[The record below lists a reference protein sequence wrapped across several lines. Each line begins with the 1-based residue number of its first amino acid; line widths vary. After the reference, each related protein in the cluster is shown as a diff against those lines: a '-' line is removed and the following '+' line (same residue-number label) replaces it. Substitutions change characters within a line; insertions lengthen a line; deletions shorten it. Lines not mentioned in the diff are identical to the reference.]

1 MLTGAATSHSLGAVT
16 TSARSYGREVQTQ
29 HWRIT
34 LDELRENFRLPEK
47 EVAKKL
53 GALSCLRL
61 VDVATPEKAPASV
74 NADHDPR
81 ESCRRVSYLF
91 EEDLSPPWNLPLAL
105 SQGARLRSRAIF
117 PPRTETLCTLSADG
131 APDKRAP

>member
-61 VDVATPEKAPASV
+61 VDPQSLSCFHRSLSLDSFRRFR
-74 NADHDPR
+74 DHR
-81 ESCRRVSYLF
+81 HQSS
-91 EEDLSPPWNLPLAL
+91 S
-105 SQGARLRSRAIF
+105 SHKLR
-117 PPRTETLCTLSADG
+117 
-131 APDKRAP
+131 

>member
-1 MLTGAATSHSLGAVT
+1 MHASVLTGAATSHSLGAVT

-61 VDVATPEKAPASV
+61 VYVATPKKAPASV

-117 PPRTETLCTLSADG
+117 PPRHGDTVHSVS
-131 APDKRAP
+131 

>member
-1 MLTGAATSHSLGAVT
+1 MLTSAATSRSLGAVT
-16 TSARSYGREVQTQ
+16 TSTRSYGQEVQTQ

-53 GALSCLRL
+53 GA
-61 VDVATPEKAPASV
+61 
-74 NADHDPR
+74 
-81 ESCRRVSYLF
+81 F

-117 PPRTETLCTLSADG
+117 PPRHGDTVHSVS
-131 APDKRAP
+131 

>member
-1 MLTGAATSHSLGAVT
+1 MLTSAATSHSLGSVT
-16 TSARSYGREVQTQ
+16 TSTRSYGREVQTQ

-53 GALSCLRL
+53 GTLSCLRL
-61 VDVATPEKAPASV
+61 VEVATPEKVPASV
-74 NADHDPR
+74 NADHHPR
-81 ESCRRVSYLF
+81 ESCRRVSYLS

-117 PPRTETLCTLSADG
+117 PPRHGDTVHSVS
-131 APDKRAP
+131 